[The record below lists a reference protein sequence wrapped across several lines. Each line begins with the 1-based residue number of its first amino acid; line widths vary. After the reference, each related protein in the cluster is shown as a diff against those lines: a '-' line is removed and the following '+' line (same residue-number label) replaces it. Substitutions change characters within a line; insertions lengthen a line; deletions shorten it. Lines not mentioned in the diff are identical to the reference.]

1 MSEAAKAV
9 PSGAET
15 LRDRMT
21 LPGPG
26 WTRAAQ
32 GAFTLPPEPDAS
44 TEPTLHA
51 LWVEMLQ
58 EPLVIVGPEIDESDE
73 TMDDGKAPKK
83 LRRTPDG
90 SGLGRGH
97 VMESRNWSG
106 ALVAPGGPHRL
117 RAIGGA
123 WDIPAVQADPESKPL
138 DGIWRCSTWV
148 GLDGHFTFALSLPQ
162 LGTES
167 SVDKDGV
174 QTHRAWFQWWAPNTN
189 TRPHYL
195 ENFPVSVGDRVACY
209 LWATA
214 ADEVGLLFRRLD
226 KLDAPVVGLRLRGQL
241 LPDKQRAQ
249 VYGTTGEWIVERPTK
264 LGSRKLYPLPRFGP
278 LDFDLASAGAR
289 GPSGPGKA
297 RDSLTGARLIRM
309 YEPVELPL
317 YDGVSILAAQ
327 HLSNAKRRS
336 TNSVVVR
343 RVR

>member
-1 MSEAAKAV
+1 MSQAAKT
-9 PSGAET
+9 PPPDAET

-26 WTRAAQ
+26 WTRAEQ
-32 GAFTLPPEPDAS
+32 GTFTLPPEPDAD

-51 LWVEMLQ
+51 LWVQMLQ
-58 EPLVIVGPEIDESDE
+58 EPLVIVPPDIDESDK

-90 SGLGRGH
+90 SSLGSGH

-106 ALVAPGGPHRL
+106 ALVAPGRPQRL

-123 WDIPAVQADPESKPL
+123 WAMPAVQSDPTSKAL

-162 LGTES
+162 LGTEC
-167 SVDKDGV
+167 SVDADGV
-174 QTHRAWFQWWAPNTN
+174 QTNRAWFQWWAPNTN

-195 ENFPVSVGDRVACY
+195 KNFPVAIGNRVACY

-226 KLDAPVVGLRLRGQL
+226 KPDVPVVGLRLRGQL
-241 LPDKQRAQ
+241 LPDKTRAR

-264 LGSRKLYPLPRFGP
+264 LGSRKLYPLPRFDP
-278 LDFDLASAGAR
+278 IDFDFASAGAR
-289 GPSGPGKA
+289 GPCGPGEA

-309 YEPVELPL
+309 YEPVEQPP
-317 YDGVSILAAQ
+317 YDGISILGAR
-327 HLSNAKRRS
+327 HLSNAKRRE
-336 TNSVVVR
+336 TNQVVVR